1 MRALRGAAASFLLFF
16 AVGLALSWPA
26 LGWPMAYDD
35 LHLLRSY
42 TPGERTQVWRGS
54 WDPDG
59 VEHAG
64 FRPLT
69 THFNDA
75 RYRLFGE
82 NVAAHRLFLVGLF
95 ALYASLLAMVA
106 SALAVPSPAAVAA
119 GVLMLCSRY
128 SVYHYTWLTDGTH
141 PLQGVLFAVAVLALI
156 AGLRR
161 RSAPRLAAS
170 LLAFAAAVLVREDA
184 LALVPVL
191 LLLGFVAAPSAH
203 RSLVAFATGLLAVSG
218 ALFVYRLHAVP
229 DAPPP
234 GVDVKSFVVAT
245 GRVLNLVGPES
256 FDGVSRALA
265 WTWTAAPVLVVAG
278 LLIRRRGGLGGPESP
293 PSSKSERG
301 IHSRASEDARPA
313 FVFLA
318 SAVLACTPALTF
330 RRDDM
335 LFFAVSFAAL
345 FYAGGLWALSRDGL
359 ALRAAAAVLF
369 ASGVLGGAYNSRAF
383 ALNFH
388 PDSART
394 VRWNAQMLYGPYA
407 DRATIPAERR
417 AALQRQLAVHGVT
430 SAVDL
435 AFLGPRI
442 AHARREGPFRPG
454 APGTLFFPPLPEND
468 F

>member
-1 MRALRGAAASFLLFF
+1 MRALRSAAASFLLFS

-26 LGWPMAYDD
+26 LRWPMVYDD
-35 LHLLRSY
+35 LHLLRSF
-42 TPGERTQVWRGS
+42 TSGERAQVWRGT

-69 THFNDA
+69 VHFNEA
-75 RYRLFGE
+75 RYLLFGE
-82 NVAAHRLFLVGLF
+82 NVAAHRLFMVVLF
-95 ALYASLLAMVA
+95 TLYASLLSVVA
-106 SALAVPSPAAVAA
+106 IALGAPFPAAVAA
-119 GVLMLCSRY
+119 GVLLLCSRY
-128 SVYHYTWLTDGTH
+128 SVYHYVWLTDGNH
-141 PLQGVLFAVAVLALI
+141 PLQGLFFAGAALALI

-191 LLLGFVAAPSAH
+191 LLLGFIAAPGAH
-203 RSLVAFATGLLAVSG
+203 RPLVAFATGLLAVSG
-218 ALFVYRLHAVP
+218 ALFVFRLQAVP
-229 DAPPP
+229 DAPSP
-234 GVDVKSFVVAT
+234 GVDLRSFFVAV
-245 GRVLNLVGPES
+245 RRALNLVGPES
-256 FDGVSRALA
+256 FDGLSRALA
-265 WTWTAAPVLVVAG
+265 WTWTAAPVLVALG
-278 LLIRRRGGLGGPESP
+278 LLLRRRS
-293 PSSKSERG
+293 
-301 IHSRASEDARPA
+301 IDARPA

-335 LFFAVSFAAL
+335 LFFPVSFAAL
-345 FYAGGLWALSRDGL
+345 FYASGLWALSRDGL
-359 ALRAAAAVLF
+359 ARRAAAAALF

-388 PDSART
+388 PDSARA

-407 DRATIPAERR
+407 ERVTIPAERR
-417 AALQRQLAVHGVT
+417 AAVAQRLAAHGIV
-430 SAVDL
+430 AAADL
-435 AFLGPRI
+435 PSLGPRI
-442 AHARREGPFRPG
+442 GRARHEGPFRPYT
-454 APGTLFFPPLPEND
+454 PGTLFSPPLPERD